1 MQGLRGMES
10 SPGQGGE
17 DGQKDGLQGARA
29 FKLHFPRG
37 PNNLYHVVS
46 IGSRYICAHG
56 TGASFFR
63 YYMAFAVSSTNS
75 RPAAHV
81 MESRLAFLEGV
92 S

>member
-1 MQGLRGMES
+1 MEWKVVQDKAAEMVKKMAYKV
-10 SPGQGGE
+10 PE
-17 DGQKDGLQGARA
+17 LKN
-29 FKLHFPRG
+29 KLHVPRG

-81 MESRLAFLEGV
+81 MESHLAFIEGV